1 MKGKGLYGA
10 GVMIL
15 LGMVALSGCGKKA
28 SPLQASSESG
38 TILTVISS
46 SVYTSGEGFSGT
58 NDSTMAPQGFTWG
71 SGGLGITSWDTLAR
85 VRFARWFTGNKR
97 SVKIDS
103 ITAGRTKAWVTI
115 THDISGNFY
124 VQDSGGPIY
133 TRPINDDKWI
143 RHVYLEK
150 NSAGA
155 WRVMKLSPIDAQT
168 VNSPYPIT
176 ILSVVADAQPSGAHY
191 VFTRADTLLARED
204 LPTFLPGDSVTV
216 TVSVSVQGD
225 SSWAF
230 LHRWGRPWLWHI
242 RQPFYRT
249 SLTTFQRSWVIAQE
263 DSVYATPAIRHSAVD
278 LIGMKALF
286 GDANQQYNAHAW
298 GFLYV
303 VKKADETYPE

>member
-1 MKGKGLYGA
+1 MKGKWLYGA

-15 LGMVALSGCGKKA
+15 LGMVALTGCGKKG
-28 SPLQASSESG
+28 SPLQASSDSG
-38 TILTVISS
+38 MILTLISAS
-46 SVYTSGEGFSGT
+46 AYTSGDGFAGT
-58 NDSTMAPQGFTWG
+58 NDSTTTPQGFTWG
-71 SGGLGITSWDTLAR
+71 SGITSWDTLAR
-85 VRFARWFTGNKR
+85 VRFARFFTGNKR

-103 ITAGRTKAWVTI
+103 ITAGKTKAWVTI
-115 THDISGNFY
+115 THNISGGFY
-124 VQDSGGPIY
+124 DNSSFPYDPYQTYI
-133 TRPINDDKWI
+133 RPLNDQWV

-150 NSAGA
+150 NSAGV

-176 ILSVVADAQPSGAHY
+176 ILSVVVDAQPSGAHY

-242 RQPFYRT
+242 RKPFYRT
-249 SLTTFQRSWVIAQE
+249 SLTTFQRTWVIAQE

-298 GFLYV
+298 GLLYV
-303 VKKADETYPE
+303 VKNTEDAYPE